1 MTTGPT
7 AASAA
12 AVAAGAGGSA
22 AAVAAATGAA
32 AGPARGEAIDTRRW
46 SPQPLAALGVAAI
59 ATFAA
64 ARLAGLWTVDPE
76 AANPFWLAT
85 GVAIGL
91 ALASPVRVRPLVAL
105 GAIVGQTADS
115 AVTFGADAHAIAG
128 DVAATAVEIIVGVL
142 VFGWWF
148 GRSARMGRAGW
159 TIVAFGWCFVVS
171 AVGALVAVAWFDPDA
186 PATFA
191 ARWIMGDGLGIAAV
205 GAFFLIPSDPS
216 SWRIGAEAGAGPV
229 ELAFTLAGV
238 AGLVGWS
245 FSTTTPVLFFVVA
258 ALLWLAVRFGPAV
271 SVPVALAVVVYG
283 CSVTV
288 RGHGPFGSAVDD
300 GLVYLQAFNA
310 TMLFST
316 LLVGR
321 YMRAADRARRRS
333 EALLVALPDLVSVR
347 RALPGETD
355 DEPPSVT
362 VEQISGS
369 LGSASLDAWAVAA
382 VALVDPGATEAAATP
397 GAGTSAPAAA
407 RIDIADLDGAE
418 HHVEHRTVA
427 IDAEHSVTLSRDL
440 TDQVTLWRRAH
451 DAERR
456 WRRLATSAYEGYLEL
471 DRDGRIVEVTDRL
484 AEMIGAEAA
493 ELVGQ
498 PFRALV
504 DGADLAAIEPQVRGI
519 GSGGR
524 TTFEA
529 PFRAR
534 DGRRRWALVSAE
546 TLHDAA
552 GEPSGLVVFA
562 ADTTDVHEAAEGRAL
577 AELRLATVEAR
588 ERQRIARALHDGPLQ
603 SLVAISYRLNAL
615 RHGAPADAE
624 TTERLEDL
632 ALDALRRMRSSLED
646 LAPVDI
652 EPSGLVQAFHALAGR
667 FGAADTPEVI
677 VTDRCR
683 VPLTEQSATRLY
695 RIGGEAVVNAI
706 IHARAGTVEVVI
718 GNDASGAAVD
728 VVDDGT
734 GFDHDAVGAD
744 DGHLGLRAMR
754 QRVLEAGGTL
764 VLSDVEPHGTRVS
777 VRLPPMP
784 ADGPQEPIEVTTP

>member
-1 MTTGPT
+1 LTTRTAT
-7 AASAA
+7 AA
-12 AVAAGAGGSA
+12 
-22 AAVAAATGAA
+22 
-32 AGPARGEAIDTRRW
+32 PAEAIDTRRW
-46 SPQPLAALGVAAI
+46 SPQPFVALGVAAI

-85 GVAIGL
+85 GVAIGI
-91 ALASPVRVRPLVAL
+91 ALASPVRVRPLVVL
-105 GAIVGQTADS
+105 GGIVGQAADS
-115 AVTFGADAHAIAG
+115 AFTFGADAHAITG
-128 DVAATAVEIIVGVL
+128 DIVATAVEVGVGVV

-148 GRSARMGRAGW
+148 GRSDRMGRAGW
-159 TIVAFGWCFVVS
+159 TLAAFAWCFAVS
-171 AVGALVAVAWFDPDA
+171 AIGAVIAVAWFDPSS

-205 GAFFLIPSDPS
+205 GAFFLIPADPS

-229 ELAFTLAGV
+229 ELVLTLAGV
-238 AGLVGWS
+238 AGLVAWS

-271 SVPVALAVVVYG
+271 SVPVALAVVVFG
-283 CSVTV
+283 CIVTV
-288 RGHGPFGSAVDD
+288 RDRGPFGSAVDD

-321 YMRAADRARRRS
+321 HVRAADHARRRS
-333 EALLVALPDLVSVR
+333 QALLVALPDLVSVR
-347 RALPGETD
+347 RSVPGETAE
-355 DEPPSVT
+355 EPPTVI

-369 LGSASLDAWAVAA
+369 LGSAPLDAWAVGA
-382 VALVDPGATEAAATP
+382 VAGVDPGV
-397 GAGTSAPAAA
+397 APTVTDRPEPPTT
-407 RIDIADLDGAE
+407 RIDMATVDGADR
-418 HHVEHRTVA
+418 HVEHRSVA
-427 IDAEHSVTLSRDL
+427 IDPQHSVTLSRDL
-440 TDQVTLWRRAH
+440 TDQVALWRRAH

-484 AEMIGAEAA
+484 AEMIGAEAD

-498 PFRALV
+498 SFRALM
-504 DGADLAAIEPQVRGI
+504 DGADLAAIEPQIRSI
-519 GSGGR
+519 GAGGR

-552 GEPSGLVVFA
+552 GAPSGLVVFA
-562 ADTTDVHEAAEGRAL
+562 ADTTDVHDAAEGRAL

-603 SLVAISYRLNAL
+603 SLVAISYQLNAM
-615 RHGAPADAE
+615 RHGAPADDA
-624 TTERLEDL
+624 TAQRLEDL

-695 RIGGEAVVNAI
+695 RIGSEALVNAI
-706 IHARAGTVEVVI
+706 IHAGAATVEVII
-718 GNDASGAAVD
+718 GNDADGATVD

-734 GFDHDAVGAD
+734 GFDHDAVGSD

-764 VLSDVEPHGTRVS
+764 VLADVEPHGTRVG
-777 VRLPPMP
+777 VRLPPAAASGPSGPPGP
-784 ADGPQEPIEVTTP
+784 AIPPDQIEMTT